1 MFFISSSLIGNNV
14 YFTKQTWMDSNKLK
28 QLSFEGFKKLD
39 I

>member
-1 MFFISSSLIGNNV
+1 MFFISSSLIGNV
-14 YFTKQTWMDSNKLK
+14 YFRKQTWMDSNKLK